1 MQKHE
6 RQALAAAQAEAER
19 LDLVLTH
26 RRTSKRH
33 LLLVIDTPMGP
44 RAMSIGTSP
53 GDRDIQTSYACQW
66 VRRVG
71 RELGRI

>member
-6 RQALAAAQAEAER
+6 RQALAAAQAEAEK
-19 LDLVLTH
+19 LGLVVTH

-33 LLLVIDTPMGP
+33 LMLVIMTSKGP
-44 RAMSIGTSP
+44 RATSIGTSP
-53 GDRDIQTSYACQW
+53 GDRDIQISYACQW

-71 RELGRI
+71 RELGRT